1 MPEKTTI
8 KEKFQWERPDQRLH
22 HRVSAPIKVKI
33 NGKNYNTEDWSISG
47 FKLVDFPHAMKP
59 GERFKAGFALPFR
72 DLNIQFE
79 AEAEVIEHHDDD
91 SKLRAKFVDLD
102 ERHKEL
108 LEYFVQCL
116 ITGQMADIEDTIKRV
131 DFPITPISDLPD
143 VNPKDQLPLW
153 RRSIKSLFIGLA
165 YLVLGGALLAY
176 VVSTLYSHFFLLV
189 IESAVISDP
198 IEVVQAPISGI
209 LDKVYVEVGS
219 KIQAGKP
226 LLRIKNSGLLEVVEF
241 SQSRV
246 DDAKLKLAEQQRLLA
261 AEKKQLL
268 IYKKIGNALLKAEK
282 AKIQEIEKKIEF
294 AKTQWARLRR
304 LQTKG
309 AVSQLKREE
318 AEYAYKIALE
328 ELKVAKSKYKVA
340 YDGLSA
346 IKIGRFFS
354 RGQLEGKVPE
364 LETAV
369 FVAKRRLQLER
380 EKLTA
385 ARTHIKKLVF
395 MAPFDGRLVKVLKST
410 GNTIKD
416 GDPLVLI
423 ERFDERVIDA
433 YLTQEEVTQ
442 VKLDSEEKAYIPAL
456 DRFQMVR
463 VDKIDRTTGFI
474 DDIQSRF
481 HWRGPRERSAY
492 VKLVIE
498 GMEAEEIR
506 TTFPAGTPVVIY
518 FHKTWA
524 NEWWHNV
531 KNTYQDWDRAK
542 TCSSVLWPSNSFLVS
557 KPDEVL
563 TEELRL
569 HITQQ
574 ADKAL
579 NFPPAPVQKLHS
591 AGIKN
596 KKDPQ
601 LLASRRAFKDAD
613 YAAILALAYSL
624 TGSSA
629 YLDHAKQILLSW
641 AEINQPTGHP
651 IDETRLEG
659 LLWAY
664 DFLKCHLNST
674 ETAKF
679 QSWLKTL
686 QQKKRAW
693 KFGSITKHNNHYTH
707 QVKMLLL
714 LDKLLGDSKGWQ
726 QDVKKAQQHARVN
739 ILSNGSS
746 IDYKERDALYY
757 HVYDLEAW
765 IEIALISDCC
775 QIAVRKAFNFL
786 QERLKAGDIHHE
798 FSKSKARIDAER
810 GAAGFAYAKKG
821 GTYDVSRTTRAILS
835 YNTLVDGHTNLASAS
850 PQQLRR
856 NLFYYARYFLW
867 QTP

>member
-1 MPEKTTI
+1 MPEKI
-8 KEKFQWERPDQRLH
+8 KEKFEWERPDQRLH

-33 NGKNYNTEDWSISG
+33 NGENYKTENWSIGG
-47 FKLVDFPHAMKP
+47 FKLVNFSHEMNP
-59 GERFKAGFALPFR
+59 GERFKVGIAIPFI
-72 DLNIQFE
+72 DLKIQFE
-79 AEAEVIEHHDDD
+79 TEAEVIEQN
-91 SKLRAKFVDLD
+91 SEESILRAKFVDLD

-116 ITGQMADIEDTIKRV
+116 ITGEMAAIEDTIKRV
-131 DFPITPISDLPD
+131 DFPITPVSDLPN
-143 VNPKDQLPLW
+143 VNPKEQVPFW
-153 RRSIKSLFIGLA
+153 RRTIKSLAISLA
-165 YLVLGGALLAY
+165 YLMLGGALLAY
-176 VVSTLYSHFFLLV
+176 VLSTLYSHFFLLV
-189 IESAVISDP
+189 IDSAVISEP
-198 IEVVQAPISGI
+198 LEVVQAPISGI
-209 LDKVYVEVGS
+209 LDKIYVEVGS

-226 LLRIKNSGLLEVVEF
+226 LLRLQNSGLLEVVEF
-241 SQSRV
+241 LQNKV
-246 DDAKLKLAEQQRLLA
+246 DDAKLNLAEKQKLLA
-261 AEKKQLL
+261 AEKKQLQL
-268 IYKKIGNALLKAEK
+268 YKKIGNALLKAEK
-282 AKIQEIEKKIEF
+282 AKIKEIETKIEF
-294 AKTQWARLRR
+294 AKTQWNRLRH

-318 AEYAYKIALE
+318 AEYTYKLALE

-340 YDGLSA
+340 SEGLSA

-369 FVAKRRLQLER
+369 FVAKRRLELER
-380 EKLTA
+380 QKLTA
-385 ARTHIKKLVF
+385 ARTHIKKLIF
-395 MAPFDGRLVKVLKST
+395 MAPFNGRLVKVLKST
-410 GNTIKD
+410 GNTVKE
-416 GDPLVLI
+416 GEPLVLI

-442 VKLDSEEKAYIPAL
+442 VKLDSKEKAYIPAL

-474 DDIQSRF
+474 DEIHSRF

-506 TTFPAGTPVVIY
+506 KTFPAGTPVVIY

-531 KNTYQDWDRAK
+531 KNIYEDWGIGNN
-542 TCSSVLWPSNSFLVS
+542 TCSSVLWPSNSFLFS
-557 KPDEVL
+557 APDEVL
-563 TEELRL
+563 TEDLRRR
-569 HITQQ
+569 ITQQ

-579 NFPPAPVQKLHS
+579 NFPPAPVPKLHS
-591 AGIKN
+591 AGVKN

-613 YAAILALAYSL
+613 HAAILALAYSL
-624 TGSSA
+624 TGSAA

-651 IDETRLEG
+651 IDETRLDG

-664 DFLKCHLNST
+664 DLLKCHFNSK

-679 QSWLKTL
+679 KSWLQNL
-686 QQKKRAW
+686 QDKKRAW
-693 KFGSITKHNNHYTH
+693 KFGRLTKRNNHYTH
-707 QVKMLLL
+707 QLKMLLL

-726 QDVKKAQQHARVN
+726 QDVKNAQQHARIN
-739 ILSNGSS
+739 ILSNGST

-765 IEIALISDCC
+765 TEIALLSDCC
-775 QIAVRKAFNFL
+775 QTAVRKAFNFL
-786 QERLKAGDIHHE
+786 QARLKAGDIHHE

-821 GTYDVSRTTRAILS
+821 GTYDVSRTTRAIIT
-835 YNTLVDGHTNLASAS
+835 YNTLVDGHINLVNAS
-850 PQQLRR
+850 PKQLRR

-867 QTP
+867 QHP